1 MGREKG
7 CVGQRCF
14 FAIYHPPIIWAPTVW
29 LGALNAWLFRH
40 TNCLET
46 AIVAHMIYSAALVL
60 WWLPCTSVQ
69 KPFRVAWPFS
79 EESSIQ
85 SISTACSCMG
95 K

>member
-1 MGREKG
+1 M
-7 CVGQRCF
+7 GQRCF

-60 WWLPCTSVQ
+60 WWLPWGMSADSL
-69 KPFRVAWPFS
+69 KPSCGWWDDFRLV
-79 EESSIQ
+79 
-85 SISTACSCMG
+85 SC
-95 K
+95 